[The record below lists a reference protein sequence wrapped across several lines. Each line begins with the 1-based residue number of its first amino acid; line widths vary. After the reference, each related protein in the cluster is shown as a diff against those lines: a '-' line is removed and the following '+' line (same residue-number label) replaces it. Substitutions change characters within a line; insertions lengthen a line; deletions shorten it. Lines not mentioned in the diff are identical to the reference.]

1 MASAACLAGR
11 VVPEPFATEIDFI
24 FKPMLMPFL
33 ALFLYVEVKKKL
45 DGNLKHLLIA
55 LLFAYGGDLA
65 LMMGE
70 GIYFLLG
77 LGSFLVMQILYILL
91 FMKDWNKPFFLQKKP
106 VWIMIFSLIG
116 IVFYYFSYPALK
128 SDAVM
133 VIAVAIYAA
142 ALVSMALSALNRKGG
157 VGEQSFQWLLAGA
170 LLFMISDLMIG
181 VNQFI
186 YQDFPYAGF
195 AIMSTYITGQW
206 LIIKGYLQNQ
216 LR

>member
-33 ALFLYVEVKKKL
+33 ALFLYVEAKGKL

-65 LMMGE
+65 LMGK
-70 GIYFLLG
+70 GIFFLLG

-91 FMKDWNKPFFLQKKP
+91 FRKDWAKPSFLMKKP
-106 VWIMIFSLIG
+106 VWIMIFGLIG

-128 SDAVM
+128 TDIVM
-133 VIAVAIYAA
+133 FIAVAVYAA

-157 VGEQSFQWLLAGA
+157 VGEQGFQMLFIGA
-170 LLFMISDLMIG
+170 SLFMISDLMIG

-186 YQDFPYAGF
+186 IKDFPYAGF
-195 AIMSTYITGQW
+195 AIMATYISGQW
-206 LIIKGYLQNQ
+206 LIVKGYLQKQ
-216 LR
+216 LH